1 MTTVI
6 GNLNEKG
13 RNGIERIIK
22 TRKVKKKDDWE
33 IKIGWRE
40 DALTWRKANLSK
52 NQLRRNDWRT
62 KTDFPRKRAISTRK
76 ALTVLT
82 AERRRI

>member
-22 TRKVKKKDDWE
+22 TRKVKKKNDWE
-33 IKIGWRE
+33 TKIGWRK
-40 DALTWRKANLSK
+40 DALTRRKTNLSK
-52 NQLRRNDWRT
+52 NQLRRNDWRA
-62 KTDFPRKRAISTRK
+62 KTDFPRKRAIGTRK
-76 ALTVLT
+76 TLTVLT

>member
-22 TRKVKKKDDWE
+22 TRKVEKKDD
-33 IKIGWRE
+33 
-40 DALTWRKANLSK
+40 
-52 NQLRRNDWRT
+52 
-62 KTDFPRKRAISTRK
+62 
-76 ALTVLT
+76 
-82 AERRRI
+82 